1 MRHKHSHPSPKQHKP
16 KKNKI
21 GLFYKVTF
29 FVLLLVLIVLSYFV
43 ILVSTKPKSIPFV
56 TQKIESTLQEKF
68 GPDVSLSDSLVSFTR
83 YGTLKVTVSSLKIL
97 YTLPNTTDKQALV
110 IPKLES
116 EFSLFNLL
124 IARFHPSKIRIIDAT
139 IVLDDLQKM
148 HQQSSDNGVEK
159 TNNVSPIIQLLSA
172 IRTGKSPIE
181 NFEIENAK
189 LLVKGQE
196 FETTLIIKKSQISTS
211 VAGQI
216 LHIATVNKVSF
227 DAEKSDVDFNS
238 SCQLSKDDGLKCDLV
253 LENFVANSIADLDPT
268 LEPLN
273 KINAALNATASFVF
287 KDGAMSN
294 ILFKASAQKGDFE
307 FLNFFSRKM
316 DFSNLSVKGE
326 YDNKL
331 GTLNL
336 SEIKTDLIERAFD
349 YANIVAKPHLEMSL
363 LISDLKNPLSKKL
376 DFYIR
381 LQDVPNTEMDK
392 FWPSALSDEGVRQ
405 WVLDHIKNG
414 MIKNA
419 YAKFSLTSGQKES
432 VLETMDA
439 QLTFSGFDVEYS
451 TDFPPISD
459 VAGVANF
466 TKKGMNIA
474 ITNGDVLNSQ
484 ISEGAV
490 IIEDFYAPVT
500 MLKISGK
507 SAGHASDTLKHVDYK
522 SDFASE
528 ISKYLNGNSQN
539 NFDIRLPLDHD
550 ITLNNTYIA
559 VSSNITTL
567 DNPYLRGAIAINTK
581 KDFSSTSFNTNVD
594 LTGAEIVAKAFD
606 ITKRPNVASGL
617 NLIVEVNDPKRV
629 LLKNISLWKKEDA
642 TLNKKAAENMA
653 KIDGNIVFNTAPF
666 LVTAANFKNSN
677 FGKNSY
683 MLSYNLA
690 KENGAQKI
698 VIKAQKLNLASFLEN
713 KFLQNSSG
721 NKKSNNL
728 QLQVTADNLILLNS
742 KSVKNFS
749 LALNCDQGFCNR
761 GVLKGNYSKKQ
772 VLNLRATKKPQEDL
786 AMIEGEV
793 PDVGYLAEAL
803 GISNKV
809 SGGGFKVKMTN
820 KLVNKKSVLEGEIEI
835 TDNITIYETSA
846 VKRLSTN
853 DLFSQIKDKIF
864 SKEKITFDSLKLNFS
879 LQDTTLNINSLVA
892 NNYKIGITAK
902 GVVDLK
908 NDTYEI
914 KGMIVPGFII
924 NNLFGIG
931 KIPFLGGMISGLL
944 TGGEGGGLFGI
955 HYEYIKKKGD
965 KEATFETN
973 KVSAF
978 VPTTIKSL
986 VDLI

>member
-1 MRHKHSHPSPKQHKP
+1 MPQRHSHRSPKRNP
-16 KKNKI
+16 NKKKI
-21 GLFYKVTF
+21 DLFYKVTF
-29 FVLLLVLIVLSYFV
+29 FLLLLVLIVLSYFV

-83 YGTLKVTVSSLKIL
+83 YGTLKVTISSLKIL
-97 YTLPNTTDKQALV
+97 YILPNTTEKQALV

-124 IARFHPSKIRIIDAT
+124 IARFHPSKIKIIDAT

-148 HQQSSDNGVEK
+148 QQQSNENDVGKANG
-159 TNNVSPIIQLLSA
+159 VSPIIHLLSS

-216 LHIATVNKVSF
+216 LHISTINKVSF
-227 DAEKSDVDFNS
+227 DADKSDVDFNS

-253 LENFVANSIADLDPT
+253 LENFVANSIADLDPS

-287 KDGAMSN
+287 KNGEMGN
-294 ILFKASAQKGDFE
+294 ILFQASAQKGDFE

-331 GTLNL
+331 GILNL
-336 SEIKTDLIERAFD
+336 SEIKTDIIERAFD
-349 YANIVAKPHLEMSL
+349 YANIVSKPHLEMSL
-363 LISDLKNPLSKKL
+363 LISDLKNPLSKKM

-381 LQDVPNTEMDK
+381 LQDVPNAEMDK
-392 FWPSALSDEGVRQ
+392 FWPSALSDEGVRR
-405 WVLDHIKNG
+405 WVLEHIKNG

-419 YAKFSLTSGQKES
+419 YAKFSLTCGEKES
-432 VLETMDA
+432 VLESMDS
-439 QLTFSGFDVEYS
+439 QLTFSGFDIKYS
-451 TDFPPISD
+451 EDFPPISD
-459 VAGVANF
+459 VGGVANF
-466 TKKGMNIA
+466 TKKSMNIA
-474 ITNGDVLNSQ
+474 ITNGDVLNSK
-484 ISEGAV
+484 ISEGLV
-490 IIEDFYAPVT
+490 VIEDFYAPVT
-500 MLKISGK
+500 MLKVSGK
-507 SAGHASDTLKHVDYK
+507 SHGHASDTLKHVDYK

-539 NFDIRLPLDHD
+539 DFDIRMPLDHE
-550 ITLNNTYIA
+550 ITLKNTYIA
-559 VSSNITTL
+559 VSSDITNL
-567 DNPYLRGAIAINTK
+567 DNPYLRGGVAISAK

-594 LTGAEIVAKAFD
+594 LTAAEIVAKNFD
-606 ITKRPNVASGL
+606 ITKRPNVSSGL
-617 NLIVEVNDPKRV
+617 NLIAVVDDPKRV
-629 LLKNISLWKKEDA
+629 LLKNISLWKKEEI
-642 TLNKKAAENMA
+642 TLNKKTVSSVS
-653 KIDGNIVFNTAPF
+653 KIDGNIAFNTAPF

-677 FGKNSY
+677 FGKNNY
-683 MLSYNLA
+683 TLSYNLK

-698 VIKAQKLNLASFLEN
+698 SLKAQKFNFASFLEN
-713 KFLQNSSG
+713 KFFQNSSG

-728 QLQVTADNLILLNS
+728 QLQVAVDNLILLNN

-749 LALNCDQGFCNR
+749 LSLNCDRGFCNR
-761 GVLKGNYSKKQ
+761 GLLKGNYSKKQ
-772 VLNLRATKKPQEDL
+772 VLNLRAVKKPQEDFVT
-786 AMIEGEV
+786 IDGEV
-793 PDVGYLAEAL
+793 PDIGYLAESL
-803 GISNKV
+803 GISNKI
-809 SGGGFKVKMTN
+809 SGGGVKLKMTN
-820 KLVNKKSVLEGEIEI
+820 KLVNKKSVLDGEIEI
-835 TDNITIYETSA
+835 TDDITIYETAA
-846 VKRLSTN
+846 VKRLSSN
-853 DLFSQIKDKIF
+853 DLFSQVKDKIF
-864 SKEKITFDSLKLNFS
+864 SKEKITFDSLKMQFS
-879 LQDTTLNINSLVA
+879 FQDTILNIHSLVA

-902 GVVDLK
+902 GIVDLK

-931 KIPFLGGMISGLL
+931 KIPFLGGVISGLL

-955 HYEYIKKKGD
+955 HYEYNKKKGD

>member
-1 MRHKHSHPSPKQHKP
+1 MRQKHSHPSSKRHSP
-16 KKNKI
+16 KKKKI
-21 GLFYKVTF
+21 GLFYKITF

-68 GPDVSLSDSLVSFTR
+68 GQDVSLSDSLVSFTR
-83 YGTLKVTVSSLKIL
+83 YGTLRVTISSLKIL
-97 YTLPNTTDKQALV
+97 YTLPNTTDKQALI

-124 IARFHPSKIRIIDAT
+124 IARFHPSKVKIIDAT

-148 HQQSSDNGVEK
+148 QQQSSEK
-159 TNNVSPIIQLLSA
+159 TNGASPIIQLLSS

-196 FETTLIIKKSQISTS
+196 FGTTLIIKKSQIRTS
-211 VAGQI
+211 VSGQI
-216 LHIATVNKVSF
+216 LHISSINKVSF
-227 DAEKSDVDFNS
+227 DADKSDVDFNS

-253 LENFVANSIADLDPT
+253 LENFVANSIADLHPILD
-268 LEPLN
+268 PLN
-273 KINAALNATASFVF
+273 KINASLNSTASFVF
-287 KDGAMSN
+287 KNGEMSN
-294 ILFKASAQKGDFE
+294 ILFKASAQKGNFE
-307 FLNFFSRKM
+307 FLNFFSKKM
-316 DFSNLSVKGE
+316 DFSNLSVRGE
-326 YDNKL
+326 YNNKL
-331 GTLNL
+331 GALNL
-336 SEIKTDLIERAFD
+336 SEIKADLIERAFD

-363 LISDLKNPLSKKL
+363 LISDLKNPLSKKM

-381 LQDVPNTEMDK
+381 IQDVPNTEMDK
-392 FWPSALSDEGVRQ
+392 LWPSALSDEGVRQ
-405 WVLDHIKNG
+405 WVLEHIKNG

-419 YAKFSLTSGQKES
+419 YAKFSLTYGEKES
-432 VLETMDA
+432 VLESMDS
-439 QLTFSGFDVEYS
+439 QLTFSGFDLKYS
-451 TDFPPISD
+451 EDFPPISD
-459 VAGVANF
+459 VSGVANF

-474 ITNGDVLNSQ
+474 ITNGDVLNSK
-484 ISEGAV
+484 ISEGLV
-490 IIEDFYAPVT
+490 VIEDFYAPVT
-500 MLKISGK
+500 MLKVSGK
-507 SAGHASDTLKHVDYK
+507 SHGHASDTLKHVDYK

-539 NFDIRLPLDHD
+539 DFDIRLPLNHE
-550 ITLNNTYIA
+550 ITLRNTYIA
-559 VSSNITTL
+559 VSSDITNL
-567 DNPYLRGAIAINTK
+567 DNPYLRGGVAISAK
-581 KDFSSTSFNTNVD
+581 KDFSSASFNTNVD
-594 LTGAEIVAKAFD
+594 LTAAEIVAKTFD
-606 ITKRPNVASGL
+606 ITKRPNVTSGL
-617 NLIVEVNDPKRV
+617 SLIVEVNDHKRV
-629 LLKNISLWKKEDA
+629 LLKNISLWKKEDV
-642 TLNKKAAENMA
+642 TLNKKTVSSVS
-653 KIDGNIVFNTAPF
+653 KIDGNVAFNTAPF

-683 MLSYNLA
+683 MLSYNLK

-698 VIKAQKLNLASFLEN
+698 YLKAKKLNFASFLEN
-713 KFLQNSSG
+713 KFFQNSSG

-728 QLQVTADNLILLNS
+728 QLQVAVDNLILLNR

-749 LALNCDQGFCNR
+749 LSLNCDRGFCNR
-761 GVLKGNYSKKQ
+761 GLLKGNYSKKQ
-772 VLNLRATKKPQEDL
+772 VLNLRAVKKPQEDFVT
-786 AMIEGEV
+786 IDGEV
-793 PDVGYLAEAL
+793 PDIGYLAESL
-803 GISNKV
+803 GISNKI
-809 SGGGFKVKMTN
+809 SGGGVKVKMTN
-820 KLVNKKSVLEGEIEI
+820 KLVNKKSVLEGEIDI
-835 TDNITIYETSA
+835 TDDITIYETAA
-846 VKRLSTN
+846 VKRLSSN

-864 SKEKITFDSLKLNFS
+864 SKEKITFDYLKMQFS
-879 LQDTTLNINSLVA
+879 FQDTILNIHSLVA

-902 GVVDLK
+902 GSIDLK

-931 KIPFLGGMISGLL
+931 KIPFLGGVISGLL

-955 HYEYIKKKGD
+955 HYEYNKKKGD

-986 VDLI
+986 VDLIE